1 MNENKFYCNSVFEA
15 LAAYAALYHRPVEIS
30 RLTAGLP
37 LGAAGSTEVISGDGL
52 VDNFARAASRA
63 GLKSRLV
70 KSTLDEISPLNFPLI
85 AVMKDG
91 GGLVINGP
99 KKNEFY
105 NSAADG
111 GGIKPVR
118 AEDIERSYSGFSFLM
133 AIESKNTADCGERT
147 PVSSAGWLYD
157 TLKISAPIYFD
168 VILASVAINIFVL
181 ASPIFTMNVYDRVV
195 PNNALE
201 TLWALSAGIIIVFIL
216 DSVLKFFRS
225 YFIEIAAKKSD
236 ILISSTLFSHTMDMR
251 LEETPKNT
259 GSLANCFREFDSIR
273 NFLSSAVMLFIVD
286 LPFCL
291 LTLLAMW
298 YIGGNI
304 VFVPITIMAALLLYT
319 MAARIPLKKI
329 VADSFQAAARKN
341 TMLLEALSGLRDI
354 KAMNAAGSFQFKWE
368 KHVSECARE
377 GLKSR
382 LLSFSIPTVTGFLMQ
397 MNSVLIVIYGVYL
410 IRDLH
415 LTMGGLI
422 AVVILSS
429 RTIAPMGQVIALMS
443 SFEHARMAFD
453 SLKQIMEKSVETPPD
468 ARFIE
473 MSDIN
478 GDIEFS
484 GVNFFYPGS
493 DRPALKNVSFKISK
507 GERVGLLGRTGSG
520 KSTIQKLIMGL
531 YRCREGFV
539 RIDGIDLSQISTAML
554 RSKISY
560 VPQDFSLFTGTLR
573 ENILLK
579 SPSAADKAIIEAAAC
594 GGLEQFIKA
603 SPEGYDMKIEE
614 RGANLSGGQRQGVAV
629 ARAFLTDCPVVL
641 LDEPTSSMDA
651 TTETTVMDNIKKI
664 TGSKT
669 FILTTHKMNMLEMID
684 RVIVIESGSI
694 VFDGKRAEFIAKF
707 SKNAAQVS

>member
-1 MNENKFYCNSVFEA
+1 MNETKFYCDSVFEA
-15 LAAYAALYHRPVEIS
+15 LAAYAALYNRPVELS

-37 LGAAGSTEVISGDGL
+37 LGAAGSTEAFSGEGL

-63 GLKSRLV
+63 GLKSKLV
-70 KSTLDEISPLNFPLI
+70 KSPLGEISPLNFPLI

-91 GGLVINGP
+91 GGLVISGPEKNG
-99 KKNEFY
+99 FY
-105 NSAADG
+105 KAAAG
-111 GGIKPVR
+111 GSEIKPVS
-118 AEDIERSYSGFSFLM
+118 ADNIERFYSGFSFLI
-133 AIESKNTADCGERT
+133 AIESKNTADGSGRM
-147 PVSSAGWLYD
+147 PLSSDGWLYD
-157 TLKISAPIYFD
+157 ALKISAPIYFD
-168 VILASVAINIFVL
+168 VIMASVAINIFML

-201 TLWALSAGIIIVFIL
+201 TLWALSAGVIIVFIL

-273 NFLSSAVMLFIVD
+273 NFLTSAVMLFIVD

-298 YIGGNI
+298 YIGGSI
-304 VFVPITIMAALLLYT
+304 VFVPVSVMAALLLYT
-319 MAARIPLKKI
+319 LAARIPLKKT

-368 KHVSECARE
+368 RHVSECARE
-377 GLKSR
+377 GLKTR

-453 SLKQIMEKSVETPPD
+453 SLTQIMGKSVETPSD
-468 ARFIE
+468 ARFME
-473 MSDIN
+473 VNDIK
-478 GDIEFS
+478 GEIEFS

-520 KSTIQKLIMGL
+520 KSTVQKLIMGL

-539 RIDGIDLSQISTAML
+539 RIDGVDSSQISPALL
-554 RSKISY
+554 RSRISY

-579 SPSAADKAIIEAAAC
+579 APAADDKAVIEAAAC
-594 GGLEQFIKA
+594 GGLDQFIKA

-629 ARAFLTDCPVVL
+629 ARSFLTDCPVVM
-641 LDEPTSSMDA
+641 LDEPTSSMDGA
-651 TTETTVMDNIKKI
+651 TETVVMDNIKKK
-664 TGSKT
+664 TASKT

-684 RVIVIESGSI
+684 RVIVMEGGTVI
-694 VFDGKRAEFIAKF
+694 FDGSRTEFAGKF
-707 SKNAAQVS
+707 SKNASQTG